1 MVIVAVALFAIMGM
15 AVLVVDV
22 GGLLTLRRSMVTA
35 ADAGSLAGAQS
46 CAGNHPEEA
55 MTQSDSFAIDNQSNA
70 FRKTYSAPNCGTS
83 SSGEVAVSYAAPKEL
98 TFAPLLGYPDER
110 DVSASATA
118 IWGPSGGD
126 TPVPIEFAIDPQGH
140 IPCAFQEIGTRCNYW
155 WDNSADHDL
164 TNNSNWGFMNLATA
178 GTTAGASCPNSG
190 TNDRRDWIV
199 GNGSA
204 PITIPKGG
212 FTYVCVDSG
221 HSSSSWLAGLQ
232 SQIGKIKHFP
242 VNDPSRMVRTSGKE
256 KYAIIGFVALR
267 VDAVLKGNDPD
278 AVGTPGESGHCAVS
292 RTFTPQSSYDL
303 DASGCFTSADSIS
316 NLVLSKKSKGKT
328 TTYVLGKD
336 YTFDPNTHVITWFT
350 GNTTGVTVAFDW
362 ARMGQSGAC
371 GSRSPDPNAI
381 CLVAS
386 WQGLQIGGSNPG
398 NGQDFGLRS
407 VRLSK

>member
-1 MVIVAVALFAIMGM
+1 MVIVAIALFAIMGM

-35 ADAGSLAGAQS
+35 ADSAALAGAQS
-46 CAGNHPEEA
+46 CAGEHPEEA
-55 MTQSDSFAIDNQSNA
+55 LEQADDLASENQSEA
-70 FRKTYSAPNCGTS
+70 FRQTYEAPNCGTS
-83 SSGEVAVSYAAPKEL
+83 SSGEVALKYAAPKEL

-126 TPVPIEFAIDPQGH
+126 TPMPIEFAIDPQGH
-140 IPCAFQEIGTRCNYW
+140 IPCAFQEIGTQCNYW

-164 TNNSNWGFMNLATA
+164 TSSSNWGFMNLATA
-178 GTTAGASCPNSG
+178 GIAAGDSCPNSG

-199 GNGSA
+199 GNGDA
-204 PITIPKGG
+204 PVTIPKGG

-221 HSSSSWLAGLQ
+221 HSASSWYEGLQ

-242 VNDPSRMVRTSGKE
+242 VNDPNRMVRTSGKE

-267 VDAVLKGNDPD
+267 LEAVLKGNDPA
-278 AVGTPGESGHCAVS
+278 AVGTPGLSGNCSIARS
-292 RTFTPQSSYDL
+292 FTPQSSFDL
-303 DASGCFTSADSIS
+303 DSSGCFSKAETIS
-316 NLVLSKKSKGKT
+316 NLVLSKKARNKT

-336 YTFDPNTHVITWFT
+336 YTFDPVTHIITWFT
-350 GNTTGVTVAFDW
+350 GTTTNVSIKFDW
-362 ARMGQSGAC
+362 AKAGQNGLC
-371 GSRSPDPNAI
+371 GSRSPDPNAV

-398 NGQDFGLRS
+398 NGQDFGIRS
-407 VRLSK
+407 VRLSE